1 MSERYHSCHDGLPM
15 PGRAGT
21 CPRCKSARRSPTSA
35 RSRRPARRWATAV
48 LRRDPVCRVC
58 EDAPSTEVHHI
69 RAVADGGHDTM
80 ANGLGTCDT
89 CHALAKGRSA
99 TLRELQAVARIRGI
113 LPYPRC
119 DTT

>member
-1 MSERYHSCHDGLPM
+1 
-15 PGRAGT
+15 
-21 CPRCKSARRSPTSA
+21 
-35 RSRRPARRWATAV
+35 
-48 LRRDPVCRVC
+48 
-58 EDAPSTEVHHI
+58 
-69 RAVADGGHDTM
+69 M